1 MLSAL
6 ALININRPD
15 TLLDTSKMI
24 TPFWE
29 DSREA
34 TLLFSLVA
42 LAVSLFLFLV
52 GPYDVAQRIRLRLA
66 PALTQPIRK
75 SGNLV
80 IETDIPARLDRL
92 PWSSFHTLVAAGLGV
107 TWILNGLEVTL
118 AGAFSPAFT
127 QSPVLRLTEPQVGFA
142 NTAYLSGLVVG
153 ALLFGWATD
162 HLGRKRLFFVT
173 LLVYLVFTALTGAAW
188 NLESL
193 ALFRFL
199 TGAGIGGE
207 YAAINST
214 IQELIPAK
222 FRGRTDLLIS
232 GTFWIGAGIGAMGST
247 VLLDPTII
255 NPEFGWRIA
264 FLIGALLALVVLR
277 IRRAIPESPRWLM
290 THQRLEEANAIVSGI
305 EEKCGVHLDP
315 NERLPHVHL
324 IGRESTP
331 LLEVVQTLFCVYPRR
346 ALVSFSLMAAQA
358 LVYNAIF
365 FTYSQALTHFFN
377 IPPEGAGYYFLFFAA
392 GNFLGP
398 LVLGRLFDTFG
409 RKRMIAG
416 TYAASGVLLAI
427 SGYLFMIGAISG
439 ALAQA
444 LFWMVTF
451 FFASAAASAAY
462 LTAGEIFPLEIRALA
477 IAFFF
482 AVGTALGGVIS
493 PWLFSSLVAQGPE
506 RFYSGYLVL
515 SAAMM
520 AAAAVAALWGVP
532 AERKSLEEIARPLTF
547 VQ

>member
-1 MLSAL
+1 MEQLPHARGGGSWCYVDSQWSGGDARWCVLSCIHPEPRSEIDRTSSGIREHGLSQRSGCGGL
-6 ALININRPD
+6 ALRLGHRPPWAKEIIFRD
-15 TLLDTSKMI
+15 ASCL
-24 TPFWE
+24 P
-29 DSREA
+29 
-34 TLLFSLVA
+34 
-42 LAVSLFLFLV
+42 
-52 GPYDVAQRIRLRLA
+52 RIHCIDGGRLELG
-66 PALTQPIRK
+66 K
-75 SGNLV
+75 SG
-80 IETDIPARLDRL
+80 
-92 PWSSFHTLVAAGLGV
+92 
-107 TWILNGLEVTL
+107 
-118 AGAFSPAFT
+118 
-127 QSPVLRLTEPQVGFA
+127 
-142 NTAYLSGLVVG
+142 
-153 ALLFGWATD
+153 
-162 HLGRKRLFFVT
+162 
-173 LLVYLVFTALTGAAW
+173 
-188 NLESL
+188 
-193 ALFRFL
+193 LFRFL